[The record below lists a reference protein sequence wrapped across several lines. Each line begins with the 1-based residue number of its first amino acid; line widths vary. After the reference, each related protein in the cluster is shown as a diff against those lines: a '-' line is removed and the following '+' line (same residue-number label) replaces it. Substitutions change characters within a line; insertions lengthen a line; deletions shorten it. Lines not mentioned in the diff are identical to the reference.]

1 MNVTKR
7 PNPDEYNPSFSTYIS
22 LVPEGDIETIL
33 QEQIEETLHLLNSIS
48 EQQAHFKYAPE
59 KWSIK
64 EVLGH
69 LADAERI
76 MAYRLLTIARGDSV
90 SLPGFEENEYVQSA
104 NFNRQSIKELLENL
118 HSVRQSTIHLLKGLE
133 EETWLQKGNA
143 NHSVVSVR
151 ALAYI
156 ITGHEIHHRRILKE
170 RYLEAEAFQTL

>member
-7 PNPDEYNPSFSTYIS
+7 PNLDEYNPSFSTYIS
-22 LVPEGDIETIL
+22 LVPEEDIETIL
-33 QEQIEETLHLLNSIS
+33 KEQIEETLQLLNGVSD
-48 EQQAHFKYAPE
+48 EQAHFKYAPE

-90 SLPGFEENEYVQSA
+90 SLPGFEENEYVQNA
-104 NFNRQSIKELLENL
+104 HFNRQSIKDLLGNL
-118 HSVRQSTIHLLKGLE
+118 HSVRQSTIHLLKSLE
-133 EETWLQKGNA
+133 EETWLRKGDA

-156 ITGHEIHHRRILKE
+156 IAGHEIHHRQILKE
-170 RYLEAEAFQTL
+170 RYIEAEAFQTL